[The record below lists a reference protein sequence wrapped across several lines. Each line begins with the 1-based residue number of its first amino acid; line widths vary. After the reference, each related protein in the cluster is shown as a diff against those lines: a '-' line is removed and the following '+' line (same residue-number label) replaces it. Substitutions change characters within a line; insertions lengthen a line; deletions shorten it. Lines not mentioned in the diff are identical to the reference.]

1 MASKEAEVAA
11 VQQSWQKFVQ
21 KGTGTSTSSSSSSK
35 RPLPGLSALKAPS
48 MFSSPDTVD
57 GRVGVVNSGHHMTD
71 YGDRK
76 RHKFDALGQK

>member
-1 MASKEAEVAA
+1 VAA

-21 KGTGTSTSSSSSSK
+21 KGTSGSGK
-35 RPLPGLSALKAPS
+35 RALPGLSALKAPS